1 MPTIG
6 ILLPRS
12 SYYETMS
19 FDMIEGLR
27 SGLRAN
33 GLDDVRVVTENIG
46 FGAEKQQC
54 YRSAEKL
61 LLEENA
67 TVVLAYVCQRTAQLL
82 RPLFL
87 AAKRLLIV
95 LDSGANMP
103 LEWPASPNI
112 LYHSLNNSAGAY
124 LIAQMALKDG
134 FRKGAMVTGYYD
146 GGYLHTYALVNGFMQ
161 GGGEMAFNHVTGYT
175 QQDFTMA
182 PLPGYLSS
190 HPDTCLLSLFSGDFC
205 EWYFRGIR
213 EYFPENAPPV
223 YLAPFS
229 LEETMLARAVFP
241 GSSVKGVATWSKQLD
256 NAQNKAFCKA
266 MEDAGREASLFSLLG
281 WEGAAL
287 CVIALEA
294 VKVHK
299 NDVAAASE
307 EIKAATFHTPR
318 GLVQFHQATN
328 QSFGPMYEVK
338 LEEDEKGFCRLHITG
353 EVNNVK
359 EALDFLSI
367 SDLEQNMS
375 GWYNSY
381 ACN

>member
-1 MPTIG
+1 
-6 ILLPRS
+6 
-12 SYYETMS
+12 
-19 FDMIEGLR
+19 
-27 SGLRAN
+27 
-33 GLDDVRVVTENIG
+33 
-46 FGAEKQQC
+46 
-54 YRSAEKL
+54 
-61 LLEENA
+61 
-67 TVVLAYVCQRTAQLL
+67 
-82 RPLFL
+82 
-87 AAKRLLIV
+87 
-95 LDSGANMP
+95 
-103 LEWPASPNI
+103 
-112 LYHSLNNSAGAY
+112 
-124 LIAQMALKDG
+124 
-134 FRKGAMVTGYYD
+134 
-146 GGYLHTYALVNGFMQ
+146 LHTYALVNGFMQ

-318 GLVQFHQATN
+318 GLVQFHQASN

-338 LEEDEKGFCRLHITG
+338 LEQNEKGFCRLHITG
-353 EVNNVK
+353 EVNNVN
-359 EALDFLSI
+359 EALDFLST